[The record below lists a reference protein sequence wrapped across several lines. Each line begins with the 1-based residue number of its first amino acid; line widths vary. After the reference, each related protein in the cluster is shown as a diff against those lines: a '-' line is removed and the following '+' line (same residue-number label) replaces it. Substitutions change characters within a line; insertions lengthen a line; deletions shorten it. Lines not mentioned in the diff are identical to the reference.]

1 MDAGKEA
8 QVKNCIEKTVEAF
21 GKVDV
26 LFNKAGIEG
35 KVLPTRVLVTLLH
48 EMKRRKSRY
57 GLATL
62 CIGCGITVYPA
73 SSKY

>member
-1 MDAGKEA
+1 MDAGNEA

-35 KVLPTRVLVTLLH
+35 KVLPTRGLVTL
-48 EMKRRKSRY
+48 RRKSRY
-57 GLATL
+57 GLAPL
-62 CIGCGITVYPA
+62 CIGGMGV
-73 SSKY
+73 SSIVGMEN